1 MDTSKTSSN
10 SAMHH
15 QNLKNHANISKIAV
29 LKENSSQEFVSS
41 ISISNISY
49 IQTHI
54 KKINQEQK
62 IFNEEIFGPIDSD
75 TTVIVI
81 QGCVVVL

>member
-15 QNLKNHANISKIAV
+15 QNLKNLTNNISKIAV
-29 LKENSSQEFVSS
+29 LKEFVLS
-41 ISISNISY
+41 IPISNISY
-49 IQTHI
+49 IMTSI
-54 KKINQEQK
+54 KLINEEQK

>member
-1 MDTSKTSSN
+1 
-10 SAMHH
+10 MHH
-15 QNLKNHANISKIAV
+15 QNLKNHTNISKIAV

-54 KKINQEQK
+54 KKINEEQK

-75 TTVIVI
+75 TIVIVI

>member
-1 MDTSKTSSN
+1 
-10 SAMHH
+10 MHH
-15 QNLKNHANISKIAV
+15 QNLKNHTNISKIDV
-29 LKENSSQEFVSS
+29 LKENSSQEFVPS

-54 KKINQEQK
+54 KLINKEQK
-62 IFNEEIFGPIDSD
+62 IFNEEILGTVDSD
-75 TTVIVI
+75 TIVIVI

>member
-15 QNLKNHANISKIAV
+15 QNLKNHTNISKIAV
-29 LKENSSQEFVSS
+29 LKEFVLS
-41 ISISNISY
+41 IPISNISY
-49 IQTHI
+49 IQTRI
-54 KKINQEQK
+54 KLINKEQK
-62 IFNEEIFGPIDSD
+62 IFNEEIFGPVDSD
-75 TTVIVI
+75 TIVIVI